1 MCPNAEI
8 IDLHRS
14 DDLRGLSIWAP
25 KMTFLNLQACFG
37 MDECNILNEI
47 PMFKDKRGYE
57 FDGNFSEF
65 RVNILNSGLRPKMF
79 KGNPRVKGIINEDNF
94 SM

>member
-1 MCPNAEI
+1 
-8 IDLHRS
+8 
-14 DDLRGLSIWAP
+14 
-25 KMTFLNLQACFG
+25 

-79 KGNPRVKGIINEDNF
+79 KGNPRVKGIKIKEE
-94 SM
+94 

>member
-1 MCPNAEI
+1 
-8 IDLHRS
+8 
-14 DDLRGLSIWAP
+14 
-25 KMTFLNLQACFG
+25 

-79 KGNPRVKGIINEDNF
+79 KGNPRVKGIINKEEVVVVVVVFVVIFVVVVVVLNVDVVAQLF
-94 SM
+94 

>member
-1 MCPNAEI
+1 MCPNADSI
-8 IDLHRS
+8 NLHRS
-14 DDLRGLSIWAP
+14 NDLRGLSIWAP

-79 KGNPRVKGIINEDNF
+79 KGNPRVKGIINKEKNF
-94 SM
+94 

>member
-1 MCPNAEI
+1 
-8 IDLHRS
+8 
-14 DDLRGLSIWAP
+14 
-25 KMTFLNLQACFG
+25 

-79 KGNPRVKGIINEDNF
+79 KGNPRVKGIINKEDNF
-94 SM
+94 FPPLIFFFFFFSNKPLGR